1 MAIVRPEPISRMV
14 AVIRGSLVTFFYSR
28 HGCEQPLFP
37 LLTWDDRI
45 YMRSHN
51 SSCGSQV
58 VLLPTP
64 GRLCLSSGHKPS
76 LPTMSVDQTRTVISE
91 TMTSSFE
98 FDFPQNTPRDPHW
111 RIILCPLNKYPH
123 ANFSDWSPYISWKNK
138 LRKLFLKRSKQD
150 CGLGYMHG

>member
-1 MAIVRPEPISRMV
+1 MSQF
-14 AVIRGSLVTFFYSR
+14 RGYCKARSNWQNGCSNSGDQRRLFYSR

-45 YMRSHN
+45 YTRSHN

-76 LPTMSVDQTRTVISE
+76 LPTMSVDQTRSVISQ
-91 TMTSSFE
+91 TMISSFE
-98 FDFPQNTPRDPHW
+98 FDFPQNTQPEIMPSPYYPFMSRATEAKKRKKMTPDLSLQNTPRDPH
-111 RIILCPLNKYPH
+111 
-123 ANFSDWSPYISWKNK
+123 
-138 LRKLFLKRSKQD
+138 
-150 CGLGYMHG
+150 